1 MQEIPRPYL
10 IAVITL
16 ATGLSL
22 HGQQNDLR
30 GLASSLAA
38 DVAAAGKKTIAV
50 VDFTDL
56 KGNSSEL
63 GRFLAEEFSV
73 ALTRTHKGFEVVE
86 RNHLKAILTEHK
98 LTATGLID
106 PATAKKLGQFTG
118 ADAIV
123 TGSMTPFSEYVRVA
137 VKVLSTDTARIIA
150 ADDIDLPKTQ
160 TIAELL
166 GNDHPPSAAKPPASI
181 SNIDSPVPPPSSPVM
196 LAEEFQFELLECK
209 GMGNSVKCSFRIT
222 NRGRDRT
229 LVLYCGRTQSTRAYD
244 NFGNESAGDSWTIA
258 NRDSTQGLFAGVSV
272 SLELIASVP
281 VQASVLF
288 SNTAASASSLSLI
301 SLSGTSYGG
310 RLFNVSF
317 RGAPIVR

>member
-1 MQEIPRPYL
+1 MRGFCHPSDRRTHEMQEIRRPYL
-10 IAVITL
+10 IAVIAL

-22 HGQQNDLR
+22 HGQQTDLR
-30 GLASSLAA
+30 GVASSLAA
-38 DVAAAGKKTIAV
+38 DVAAAGKNTIAV

-123 TGSMTPFSEYVRVA
+123 TGSMTRFSEHVRVA

-166 GNDHPPSAAKPPASI
+166 GTGSKDVRSDNDRPSSATKPLPAI
-181 SNIDSPVPPPSSPVM
+181 SNTDSPVPLPTSPVV
-196 LAEEFQFELLECK
+196 LAEEFQYELLECK
-209 GMGNSVKCSFRIT
+209 GT
-222 NRGRDRT
+222 
-229 LVLYCGRTQSTRAYD
+229 
-244 NFGNESAGDSWTIA
+244 A
-258 NRDSTQGLFAGVSV
+258 N
-272 SLELIASVP
+272 
-281 VQASVLF
+281 
-288 SNTAASASSLSLI
+288 
-301 SLSGTSYGG
+301 
-310 RLFNVSF
+310 
-317 RGAPIVR
+317 